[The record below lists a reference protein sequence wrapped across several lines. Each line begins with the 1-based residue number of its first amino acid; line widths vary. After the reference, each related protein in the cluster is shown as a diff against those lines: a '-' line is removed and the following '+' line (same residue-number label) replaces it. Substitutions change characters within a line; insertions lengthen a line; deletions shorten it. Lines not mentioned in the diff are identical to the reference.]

1 MAYINRNTYIFIGM
15 VQDNIALNGACP
27 GEMIE
32 KALAI
37 ARAVIKQ
44 PDIFLIDEAL
54 TVLIHQ
60 RKRRF

>member
-1 MAYINRNTYIFIGM
+1 M